1 MSTVITEIAQDLSR
15 PVLIKGAAI
24 VTMDARLSELLTG
37 DILIEGGLI
46 REIAPHI
53 DAPNASV
60 IEARRM
66 IAIPG
71 FVDSHR
77 HLWPGLMRN
86 AMSDYSLSDYFP
98 LVLGKLGPAHTPSDV
113 YASTLISALGT
124 LNAGV
129 TTVLD
134 WAHIQNSP
142 EHTDAGIQALRESGI
157 RAVFAYGMPAVPIG
171 TVLDSRQKYPDD
183 ILRLAKDEFAS
194 KDQLLTLALA
204 ANSPEHAPYDV
215 TKYAWN
221 KGREAGVRITAHTGL
236 VEFGMRDQIERF
248 GREGMLGPDLTLVHC
263 NLLSET
269 EWKMVADTGTTVSIS
284 AHIEM
289 VMGHGPPPTQT
300 ALDLGI
306 LPSLSVD
313 AEIAVPG
320 DFFTHMRATLAAQR
334 NDAFRRRYGGDPA
347 APKLLSVRDVM
358 KMATVAGAHAN
369 GLSHKV
375 GSLEVGKQADIVLL
389 DAANVNVAPINDL
402 VGSIVTGMDVSNV
415 DTVLVA
421 GRVMKRGGKLLGV
434 DLPALYEKVYSARD
448 GLFERAGVPC
458 GCPRHF

>member
-1 MSTVITEIAQDLSR
+1 MTEPTQDLSR
-15 PVLIKGAAI
+15 PLLIKGAAI
-24 VTMDARLSELLTG
+24 VTMDDELGELMTG
-37 DILIEGGLI
+37 DILIDGGLI
-46 REIAPHI
+46 REIAPRI
-53 DAPNASV
+53 DAANASV
-60 IEARRM
+60 IDARSM

-86 AMSDYSLSDYFP
+86 AMSDYALSDYFP

-113 YASTLISALGT
+113 YVSTLVSALGA

-134 WAHIQNSP
+134 WAHIQNTP
-142 EHTDAGIQALRESGI
+142 EHTDAGIQALRDSGM

-183 ILRLAKDEFAS
+183 IVRLAKGEFAS

-204 ANSPEHAPYDV
+204 ANSPEHAPYDL
-215 TKYAWN
+215 TQYAWN

-236 VEFGMRDQIERF
+236 VEFGERNQIERF

-263 NLLSET
+263 NLLSDT
-269 EWKMVADTGTTVSIS
+269 EWKMIADTGTTVSIS

-289 VMGHGPPPTQT
+289 VMGHGPPPTQS

-334 NDAFRRRYGGDPA
+334 NDAFRRRYAGDPT
-347 APKLLSVRDVM
+347 APKLVTVRDIM

-375 GSLEVGKQADIVLL
+375 GSLTVGKQADIVLL
-389 DAANVNVAPINDL
+389 DAASVNVAPVNDL
-402 VGSIVTGMDVSNV
+402 VGAIVTGMHVSNV

-421 GRVMKRGGKLLGV
+421 GRIMKRGGKLLRS
-434 DLPALYEKVYSARD
+434 DLPALYEKVYVARD
-448 GLFERAGVPC
+448 GLFSRADVPC
-458 GCPRHF
+458 LCPRHFPG